1 MAVNRSKASKFEA
14 ELEEVVAHRNAGRLA
29 DAETA
34 CRRLLRTRPS
44 HAKANLMLGLLLLE
58 QRKVADAEAP
68 LRRVIAVAP
77 NDPDGH
83 YHLGMCLHDQG
94 KYGDA
99 EVALRRALELSPQT
113 HEILR
118 SLGGTLFNQGRFA
131 DSIPLFRRYVEL
143 EYGSQSA
150 GLRGP
155 FPPHKSW
162 HDKEQRDYLN
172 SSAAEAGTVAR
183 FNLEEG
189 ARIPGRAVNP
199 DSSGGQIAA
208 KWQNSSPQLVVI
220 DNVLTDE
227 ALNRLR
233 HYCWRSTIWHQVYAN
248 GYIGA
253 MPEDG
258 FAFPLLVQIADELR
272 TTYPAILHDLALTRC
287 WAFKYDSQLT
297 GINIHADFAAVNINF
312 WITPDD
318 ANLDPESGGLVVWDK
333 PAPLEWTF
341 EEYNNEEKR
350 IREFLAQTAAK
361 SVTIPYRSNR
371 AVIFDSDLF
380 HKTDKISFKRGYL
393 NRRINITM
401 LYGLREAAP
410 RHSSPAIFA
419 GKSVD

>member
-1 MAVNRSKASKFEA
+1 VNISKPSKFQA
-14 ELEEVVAHRNAGRLA
+14 ELDEVVAYRNASRLA
-29 DAETA
+29 DAENA

-44 HAKANLMLGLLLLE
+44 HGKANLMLGMLLLE
-58 QRKVADAEAP
+58 QRKTADAEAP
-68 LRRVIAVAP
+68 LRRVVAVAP
-77 NDPDGH
+77 TDADGH
-83 YHLGMCLHDQG
+83 YNLGMCLHDQG
-94 KYGDA
+94 KYDDA
-99 EVALRRALELSPQT
+99 EVALRRALELEPHR

-131 DSIPLFRRYVEL
+131 DSVPLFRRYVEL
-143 EYGSQSA
+143 EYGSQNASV
-150 GLRGP
+150 RGP

-172 SSAAEAGTVAR
+172 SGAAAAGAVAR

-189 ARIPGRAVNP
+189 ARISGRAVNP
-199 DSSGGQIAA
+199 DSSGGEIAA
-208 KWQNSSPQLVVI
+208 KWQNGSPQLVVI
-220 DNVLTDE
+220 DDLLTDE

-233 HYCWRSTIWHQVYAN
+233 HYCWRSTIWNQIYAN
-248 GYIGA
+248 GYVGA
-253 MPEDG
+253 LPEDG
-258 FAFPLLVQIADELR
+258 FACPLLVQIADELR
-272 TTYPAILHDLALTRC
+272 STYPAILNNLPLMRC
-287 WAFKYDSQLT
+287 WAFKYDSELT

-341 EEYNNEEKR
+341 EEYNNEEKM
-350 IREFLAQTAAK
+350 IREFLAQTGAK
-361 SVTIPYRSNR
+361 SVTIPHRTNR

-401 LYGLREAAP
+401 LYGLREASP
-410 RHSSPAIFA
+410 RH
-419 GKSVD
+419 